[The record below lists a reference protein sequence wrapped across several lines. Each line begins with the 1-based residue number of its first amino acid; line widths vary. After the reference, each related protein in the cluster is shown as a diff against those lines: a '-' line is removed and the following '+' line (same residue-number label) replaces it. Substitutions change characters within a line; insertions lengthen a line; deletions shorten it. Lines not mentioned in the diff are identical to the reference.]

1 MGDLLQ
7 LFVYGCDK
15 WVASGGYWEGGGRQA
30 PKVSACIW

>member
-15 WVASGGYWEGGGRQA
+15 WVACCGRWDVGGWWARRL
-30 PKVSACIW
+30 